1 MINQY
6 SIENFKIHDSS
17 EILELNGLTIF
28 TGANNSG
35 KTSMIQSI
43 RALSKMCIYANK
55 YIYMPLEQ
63 IEGLGSL
70 KNTLN
75 KAVDRKADIRYSFV
89 MEPEYFFISM
99 TFGSAL
105 SLNGNDGLLKEDTAV
120 LKSLEMTVLSN
131 DGRSRTF
138 VWTLEPDWENPFAS
152 YH

>member
-89 MEPEYFFISM
+89 MEPEYFLFQ
-99 TFGSAL
+99 
-105 SLNGNDGLLKEDTAV
+105 
-120 LKSLEMTVLSN
+120 
-131 DGRSRTF
+131 
-138 VWTLEPDWENPFAS
+138 
-152 YH
+152 